1 MEPRFVS
8 LDDLPASAEVDDGQE
23 CFASLM
29 PPAQSRGSVAIDA
42 PPGVLSADE
51 RSSSVVKPRIVRPIG
66 YYIVNNGIA
75 AGRSYLLRDG
85 AICQSPSTMPHYWIR
100 ALRNGTFNAP
110 AIAHRRIRE
119 VADPA
124 VVFVSRDYNSWG
136 HFWLDTAPR
145 LDALWRYRPD
155 LLRTAR
161 IVLPADLSRWGR
173 DALTALFALDAGR
186 FEFYDPETEAIRCRT
201 AIVPTMV
208 HSSYA
213 FHPEANAFYDRVV
226 AAYAGRQPAKPRPWY
241 VTRSRYKA
249 KRSGARMMANA
260 AEAEA
265 LATSLGFDV
274 LAPEELDWQDQV
286 TTFAAAPVVAGEH
299 GSAMKSLLFAGA
311 NTFAVIINDLN
322 QTQRLLAALRGQ
334 RCIVLK
340 IAGFRP
346 DDHSAA
352 YSVDIETLRRCLTY
366 ALEAT
371 GLPGLKTDR
380 SEAHG

>member
-8 LDDLPASAEVDDGQE
+8 LDDLPAGAETDDGQE
-23 CFASLM
+23 GFRSLV
-29 PPAQSRGSVAIDA
+29 PEAPSRRSAPIDS
-42 PPGVLSADE
+42 PPGVLPADE
-51 RSSSVVKPRIVRPIG
+51 RTSSVVEPVVVRAIG
-66 YYIVNNGIA
+66 YYVVHDVIA
-75 AGRSYLLRDG
+75 AGRAYVVRDG
-85 AICQSPSTMPHYWIR
+85 AICQSPSTMPDYWIR
-100 ALRNGTFNAP
+100 LLRQGTLKAP
-110 AIAHRRIRE
+110 KIPHSRIRE

-124 VVFVSRDYNSWG
+124 VVFVSRDYNNWG

-161 IVLPADLSRWGR
+161 IVLPGDLSPWGC
-173 DALTALFALDAGR
+173 DALTTLFELDARR
-186 FEFYDPETEAIRCRT
+186 FEFYDPDTETIHCRT

-208 HSSYA
+208 HRNYA
-213 FHPEANAFYDRVV
+213 CHPEANAFYDRVV
-226 AAYAGRQPAKPRPWY
+226 AACGGRQPATPRPWY
-241 VTRSRYKA
+241 VTRRPYKM
-249 KRSGARMMANA
+249 KRPGARMIANA
-260 AEAEA
+260 AEAES

-274 LAPEELDWQDQV
+274 IAPEELGWQDQV
-286 TTFAAAPVVAGEH
+286 TTFAASPVVAGEH

-311 NTFAVIINDLN
+311 KTFAVIINDLN

-340 IAGFRP
+340 TAGFRP

-352 YSVDIETLRRCLTY
+352 YSVDLDNLRTCLTY

-371 GLPGLKTDR
+371 GWGGLEPDR
-380 SEAHG
+380 VEARG